1 MNAVFRYPGSK
12 WSLAEWIISHFP
24 EGYEKM
30 VYVEP
35 FIGSGAVFFNK
46 NPGAVE
52 TINDLDSDI
61 VNLFYVLRE
70 YPEELIRVLSLTP
83 YSREE
88 YDKSFE
94 LCDDPVEKARRYMV
108 KTTQAIGAKPG
119 GSKCGWRNH
128 KQSKVGGTACK
139 WGNITTNVWAAAE
152 RLKGDTTHLVQI
164 EHTDAL
170 VLIERYNNSETLMYL
185 EPPYMQASRKNADYY
200 RHEMSDDEH
209 NRMLDIVLASKAK
222 IILSGYES
230 PLYSERLKDWRC
242 FHTQSQTTSA
252 EMADEFIWLNYEP
265 PNEQITLF

>member
-24 EGYEKM
+24 DNYEKM

-35 FIGSGAVFFNK
+35 FIGSGAVFFKK

-70 YPEELIRVLSLTP
+70 YPEELIRGLSLTP

-88 YDKSFE
+88 YDKSFAPCE
-94 LCDDPVEKARRYMV
+94 DPVEKARRYMV
-108 KTTQAIGAKPG
+108 KTTQAIGAKLG

-170 VLIERYNNSETLMYL
+170 DLIERYNNSETLMYL
-185 EPPYMQASRKNADYY
+185 DPPYMQSSRKNTRYY
-200 RHEMSDDEH
+200 LHEMSEDEH
-209 NRMLDIVLASKAK
+209 NRMLDIILESKAK

-265 PNEQITLF
+265 PNEQISLF